1 MGIKR
6 SGGLANLEKAESA
19 SFRMAEHTILRK
31 CACYLVC
38 GLKTLWEYCLWSIM
52 VENLNTVLCCCF
64 FVPKLGSEY
73 ICFFLIIKEILN
85 PGHIW

>member
-1 MGIKR
+1 MSIEPITLKAVGIKR
-6 SGGLANLEKAESA
+6 SRGSANLEKAESA

-52 VENLNTVLCCCF
+52 MENLNTVLCSF
-64 FVPKLGSEY
+64 FVPKPGSEPY
-73 ICFFLIIKEILN
+73 LFF
-85 PGHIW
+85 